1 MHVRD
6 AMSSTVLTIGPTH
19 TLRQAARLM
28 AERKIGA
35 AVVLDPDAD
44 GPGILTERDV
54 LEAVAQGQDP
64 ETEICADHL
73 TPDAVTAMPD
83 WEIGRAAAAMVAG
96 GFRHLVVCEG
106 SEVVGILS
114 VRDIVRVFSE
124 RGQLATT

>member
-6 AMSSTVLTIGPTH
+6 AMSPMVLTIGPNH

-54 LEAVAQGQDP
+54 LESVAQGQDP
-64 ETEICADHL
+64 ETEICSDHL

-83 WEIGRAAAAMVAG
+83 WEIGRAAAAMVSG
-96 GFRHLVVCEG
+96 GFRHLVVCENG
-106 SEVVGILS
+106 EVVGILS

>member
-1 MHVRD
+1 MDVRD

-19 TLRQAARLM
+19 TIRQAARLM

-35 AVVLDPDAD
+35 AVVLDPEAD

-64 ETEICADHL
+64 DVEIAADHL

-83 WEIGRAAAAMVAG
+83 WDLGRAAAAMVAG

-106 SEVVGILS
+106 SNVVGIIS
-114 VRDIVRVFSE
+114 VRDVVRVWSGAVT
-124 RGQLATT
+124 R